1 MPRKREN
8 NVERR
13 GLMGLVAWGCGAA
26 LALMVAVF
34 SARSESASQRLAEVL
49 PPVTQAAR
57 AALGPRDAEVDMR
70 WLSATV
76 RSLWADRDRLLAR
89 VTVLER
95 NIHEVTGSIERE
107 NARGANPAP
116 AAAAAPPPAPAP
128 PPAAAA
134 APAAPVVATPAR
146 PPAGPSVTATIAAA
160 PPGRPGPLLDW
171 SRLDDSQIAAFGAP
185 EPPAS
190 QGDFG
195 IDLGGGANF
204 GAMHGLWSS
213 ARTKHPNLL
222 DGLRPLISIRESTK
236 PGRLE
241 LRLVAGPVA
250 NAAAAA
256 RLCAALAAG
265 GWACRPAVFD
275 GQKLLQ

>member
-1 MPRKREN
+1 
-8 NVERR
+8 
-13 GLMGLVAWGCGAA
+13 MGLVGWGCGAA
-26 LALMVAVF
+26 IALLAAALSV
-34 SARSESASQRLAEVL
+34 RSDSGSQRIAEVL
-49 PPVTQAAR
+49 PSATPATR
-57 AALGPRDAEVDMR
+57 AALGSKPPASSRDAETDMR

-89 VTVLER
+89 VTLLER
-95 NIHEVTGSIERE
+95 NMEDVTGSIERE
-107 NARGANPAP
+107 SSRSGNLPPASAP
-116 AAAAAPPPAPAP
+116 AASAPAP
-128 PPAAAA
+128 IPAAT
-134 APAAPVVATPAR
+134 APAKPSP
-146 PPAGPSVTATIAAA
+146 GPTVTATIAAA

-171 SRLDDSQIAAFGAP
+171 SRLDDSQAAAFG
-185 EPPAS
+185 PAES
-190 QGDFG
+190 ASNQGDFG

-213 ARTKHPNLL
+213 ARSKHANLL

-236 PGRLE
+236 PGKLE

-256 RLCAALAAG
+256 RLCASLAAN

>member
-1 MPRKREN
+1 VPRKKDD

-13 GLMGLVAWGCGAA
+13 GLMGLVGWGCGAA
-26 LALMVAVF
+26 IALLIAALSV
-34 SARSESASQRLAEVL
+34 RSDGGSQRLTEVL
-49 PPVTQAAR
+49 PPVTQTAR
-57 AALGPRDAEVDMR
+57 AALGNKPPAGPRDAETDMR

-89 VTVLER
+89 VAVLER
-95 NIHEVTGSIERE
+95 TMEDVTGSIERD
-107 NARGANPAP
+107 NTRSSSPAPAAAPPAPAP
-116 AAAAAPPPAPAP
+116 AAAAAPAVVSPPKPSP
-128 PPAAAA
+128 
-134 APAAPVVATPAR
+134 
-146 PPAGPSVTATIAAA
+146 GPSVTATIAAA

-171 SRLDDSQIAAFGAP
+171 SRLDDSQVAAFGAP
-185 EPPAS
+185 DSAPA

-213 ARTKHPNLL
+213 ARSKHANLL

-236 PGRLE
+236 PGKLE

-256 RLCAALAAG
+256 RLCASLAAN

>member
-1 MPRKREN
+1 
-8 NVERR
+8 
-13 GLMGLVAWGCGAA
+13 
-26 LALMVAVF
+26 
-34 SARSESASQRLAEVL
+34 
-49 PPVTQAAR
+49 
-57 AALGPRDAEVDMR
+57 MR

-95 NIHEVTGSIERE
+95 NIQEVTGSIERE
-107 NARGANPAP
+107 NSRGSNPAP
-116 AAAAAPPPAPAP
+116 AAAPSPAPAP
-128 PPAAAA
+128 TAAVAPAAAL
-134 APAAPVVATPAR
+134 
-146 PPAGPSVTATIAAA
+146 PPPKPQPGPSVTSTIAAA

-171 SRLDDSQIAAFGAP
+171 SRLDDGQIAAFG
-185 EPPAS
+185 PADS
-190 QGDFG
+190 AAAQGDFG

-213 ARTKHPNLL
+213 ARTKHSNLL
-222 DGLRPLISIRESTK
+222 DGLRPLVSIRESTK

-256 RLCAALAAG
+256 RLCAALASG

>member
-1 MPRKREN
+1 
-8 NVERR
+8 
-13 GLMGLVAWGCGAA
+13 MGLVGWGCGAA
-26 LALMVAVF
+26 IALLAAALSM
-34 SARSESASQRLAEVL
+34 RSESGSQRLAEVL
-49 PPVTQAAR
+49 PPATQTAR
-57 AALGPRDAEVDMR
+57 APLGSKPPTSPRDAEVDMR

-95 NIHEVTGSIERE
+95 NMEDVTGSIERE
-107 NARGANPAP
+107 SPRNVTPAAAPTPSPAAPPAP
-116 AAAAAPPPAPAP
+116 AAAAAPSPAAPPAPA
-128 PPAAAA
+128 ASASAKLS
-134 APAAPVVATPAR
+134 
-146 PPAGPSVTATIAAA
+146 AGPSVTGTIAAA

-185 EPPAS
+185 DPAAAH
-190 QGDFG
+190 GDFG

-236 PGRLE
+236 PGKLE

>member
-1 MPRKREN
+1 
-8 NVERR
+8 
-13 GLMGLVAWGCGAA
+13 MGLVGWGCGAA
-26 LALMVAVF
+26 IALLVAALSV
-34 SARSESASQRLAEVL
+34 RSETGLQRITEVL
-49 PPVTQAAR
+49 PPATQATR
-57 AALGPRDAEVDMR
+57 ALPGSKLPAGPRDAETDMR

-89 VTVLER
+89 VTLLER
-95 NIHEVTGSIERE
+95 TMEDVTGSIERE
-107 NARGANPAP
+107 NQRSTNP
-116 AAAAAPPPAPAP
+116 AAAAPPP
-128 PPAAAA
+128 PAAASA
-134 APAAPVVATPAR
+134 APAVAPPK
-146 PPAGPSVTATIAAA
+146 PSPGPSVTATIAAA

-171 SRLDDSQIAAFGAP
+171 SRLDDSQVAAFGAP
-185 EPPAS
+185 DPAAA

-236 PGRLE
+236 PGKLE

-256 RLCAALAAG
+256 RLCASLAAN

>member
-1 MPRKREN
+1 
-8 NVERR
+8 
-13 GLMGLVAWGCGAA
+13 MGLVGWSCGAA
-26 LALMVAVF
+26 IALLAAALSV
-34 SARSESASQRLAEVL
+34 RSETGSQRLAEVL
-49 PPVTQAAR
+49 PPATPAVR
-57 AALGPRDAEVDMR
+57 AALGSKPPAGPRDAETDMR

-76 RSLWADRDRLLAR
+76 RSLWSDRDRLLAR

-95 NIHEVTGSIERE
+95 TMEDVTGSIERE
-107 NARGANPAP
+107 SSRGNPAP
-116 AAAAAPPPAPAP
+116 AAALPPAPASAAP
-128 PPAAAA
+128 APAAAA
-134 APAAPVVATPAR
+134 PKPSP
-146 PPAGPSVTATIAAA
+146 GPSVTATIAAA

-171 SRLDDSQIAAFGAP
+171 SRLDDGQIAAFGLP
-185 EPPAS
+185 DPAAA

-213 ARTKHPNLL
+213 ARSKHPNLL

-236 PGRLE
+236 PGKLE

-256 RLCAALAAG
+256 RLCASLASN

>member
-1 MPRKREN
+1 
-8 NVERR
+8 
-13 GLMGLVAWGCGAA
+13 
-26 LALMVAVF
+26 
-34 SARSESASQRLAEVL
+34 
-49 PPVTQAAR
+49 
-57 AALGPRDAEVDMR
+57 MR

-89 VTVLER
+89 VTLLER
-95 NIHEVTGSIERE
+95 NMEDVTGSIERE
-107 NARGANPAP
+107 SARSGN
-116 AAAAAPPPAPAP
+116 P
-128 PPAAAA
+128 PPAATSPAAPAPVA
-134 APAAPVVATPAR
+134 APAASAPSKPS
-146 PPAGPSVTATIAAA
+146 AGPSVTATIAAA

-171 SRLDDSQIAAFGAP
+171 SRLDDSQAAAFGAA
-185 EPPAS
+185 ESATA

-213 ARTKHPNLL
+213 AKTKHANLL

-236 PGRLE
+236 PGKLE

-256 RLCAALAAG
+256 RLCASLAAN

>member
-1 MPRKREN
+1 
-8 NVERR
+8 
-13 GLMGLVAWGCGAA
+13 MGLVGWGCGAA
-26 LALMVAVF
+26 LALLVAALSV
-34 SARSESASQRLAEVL
+34 RSESGSQRLTEVL
-49 PPVTQAAR
+49 PPATQATR
-57 AALGPRDAEVDMR
+57 AALGSKPPASSRDAETDMR

-89 VTVLER
+89 VTLLER
-95 NIHEVTGSIERE
+95 TMEDVTGSIERE
-107 NARGANPAP
+107 SPRSTNPAP
-116 AAAAAPPPAPAP
+116 AAAPPPAPAP
-128 PPAAAA
+128 VASA
-134 APAAPVVATPAR
+134 APAVAAPPK
-146 PPAGPSVTATIAAA
+146 PSPGPSVTATIAAA

-171 SRLDDSQIAAFGAP
+171 SRLDDSQAAAFG
-185 EPPAS
+185 PAES
-190 QGDFG
+190 AANQGDFG

-213 ARTKHPNLL
+213 ARSKHANLL

-236 PGRLE
+236 PGKLE
-241 LRLVAGPVA
+241 LRLVAGPVV

-256 RLCAALAAG
+256 RLCAALAAN

>member
-1 MPRKREN
+1 
-8 NVERR
+8 
-13 GLMGLVAWGCGAA
+13 MGLVGWGCGAA
-26 LALMVAVF
+26 IALLIAALSV
-34 SARSESASQRLAEVL
+34 RSDSGSQRVADVL
-49 PPVTQAAR
+49 PPVTQTAR
-57 AALGPRDAEVDMR
+57 AALGNKPPAGPRDAETDMR

-89 VTVLER
+89 VAVLER
-95 NIHEVTGSIERE
+95 TMEDVTGSIERE
-107 NARGANPAP
+107 SSRGNPAP
-116 AAAAAPPPAPAP
+116 APAASTPAPVAAAAPTAPAVVP
-128 PPAAAA
+128 PPK
-134 APAAPVVATPAR
+134 PSP
-146 PPAGPSVTATIAAA
+146 GPSVTATIAAA

-171 SRLDDSQIAAFGAP
+171 SRLDDSQVAAFGAP
-185 EPPAS
+185 DSAPA

-213 ARTKHPNLL
+213 ARSKHANLL

-236 PGRLE
+236 PGKLE

-256 RLCAALAAG
+256 RLCASLAAN